1 MNLTNI
7 ERLAKAVETSET
19 FWQEAWFTKS
29 KIETEQNLCGTPAC
43 IAGHAMDI
51 IYSDKGKDVRTMHEK
66 DVCVNISNEAG
77 NWLGLG
83 IYEAET
89 LFTADP
95 FELVYD
101 LEVEPYVDE
110 DFYYGDWLRER
121 DIHAHVT
128 EEQAAWCLRNLAKT
142 GKVDWVEALDLHSDI
157 EAYS

>member
-29 KIETEQNLCGTPAC
+29 KIEMEQNLCGTPAC

-51 IYSDKGKDVRTMHEK
+51 IYSDKGKDVRTRNEN
-66 DVCVNISNEAG
+66 DVCRNITYTVSA
-77 NWLGLG
+77 WLG
-83 IYEAET
+83 IEAAAGET

-121 DIHAHVT
+121 DIYAHVT

-142 GKVDWVEALDLHSDI
+142 GKVDWVEALDLLSDI